1 MNTIVIFMLKLIKQ
15 DLFFHRH
22 DFRRI
27 SNKYSRYLFYFKQSH
42 DVQSVTNRILYF
54 VPQKKKKK
62 GFNFESSSASKDSNY
77 FHHDVSFCF
86 NLESCFKVYDEDLQY
101 LLCWLS
107 CVPADALLTYLVSG
121 SILKLVG
128 LLATDTRWTFGADL
142 QMKNWIS

>member
-62 GFNFESSSASKDSNY
+62 KASTLNLPLLLKIVIIFIMMSP
-77 FHHDVSFCF
+77 FVSIWKAVSKSTMKTYSIFC
-86 NLESCFKVYDEDLQY
+86 
-101 LLCWLS
+101 
-107 CVPADALLTYLVSG
+107 AD
-121 SILKLVG
+121 
-128 LLATDTRWTFGADL
+128 
-142 QMKNWIS
+142 